1 VPDEAVT
8 AFECLCR
15 RHIGPTWDLAYAITG
30 RRADSAEAAA
40 EAFVR
45 VLTPGRPARFDTPSE
60 LETALLKAT
69 RAIAIDTTRQIRPET
84 ASELAREA
92 DAEPAQRSPVFAA
105 AYRSLPERWRTAL
118 WLTEVLRARVDD
130 AAAILGVSDKGLSQL
145 SSRARSALQD
155 RHLAGDH
162 LEERVADLD
171 DLGAMLAELA
181 IPVPPTLV
189 AMATSRW
196 KAAANSASVV
206 SRSRMGLLSFPP
218 SGRKPL
224 AGAALA
230 VAGLGIIGAAVV
242 SGPLLDHGRGT
253 SGVPPAVAV
262 PSEINQV
269 GALGLPGQ
277 NPALAQAAP
286 PSASTPS
293 TTAAASPTT
302 HAAAPTAA
310 APAASTAPSGGGPSG
325 PLPSPT
331 TTVPAPVQ
339 PVASGVGGLLPP
351 VGLPQAPI
359 STTLPTLP

>member
-1 VPDEAVT
+1 LVPDEAVT
-8 AFECLCR
+8 AFEYLCR
-15 RHIGPTWDLAYAITG
+15 RHVGPTWDLAYAITG
-30 RRADSAEAAA
+30 RRADSADAAA
-40 EAFVR
+40 DAFVR

-69 RAIAIDTTRQIRPET
+69 RAIAIDTTRQVRPET
-84 ASELAREA
+84 ASELAGES
-92 DAEPAQRSPVFAA
+92 DAEPAQRLPVFAA

-118 WLTEVLRARVDD
+118 WLTEVQRARVDD
-130 AAAILGVSDKGLSQL
+130 AAAILGVSANGLAQL

-155 RHLAGDH
+155 RHLAGDD

-218 SGRKPL
+218 AGRKPL

-253 SGVPPAVAV
+253 SGVAPAVAA

-277 NPALAQAAP
+277 TPALAQAP
-286 PSASTPS
+286 TPSATTS
-293 TTAAASPTT
+293 TTAAASPIAHT
-302 HAAAPTAA
+302 AAPTA
-310 APAASTAPSGGGPSG
+310 APAASTAPSGGGTSG

-331 TTVPAPVQ
+331 TTLPPPVQ
-339 PVASGVGGLLPP
+339 QVVPTGTGGLLPP

-359 STTLPTLP
+359 PTTLPTLP